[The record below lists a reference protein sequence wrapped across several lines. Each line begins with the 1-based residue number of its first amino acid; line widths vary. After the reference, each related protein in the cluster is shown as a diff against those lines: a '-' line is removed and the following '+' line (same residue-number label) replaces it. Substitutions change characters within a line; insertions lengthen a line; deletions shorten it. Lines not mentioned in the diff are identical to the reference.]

1 MVRLGFGIPSTN
13 AAEWKRCN
21 TVASCPDPKPNVWPT
36 DHVVT
41 LLTRKFADR
50 AGPALDYLK
59 TRGWSNDTVQKV
71 MAWMTDN
78 QATGE
83 DGAKYF
89 LKNYEPVW
97 TKWVSPETAAKI
109 KAAL

>member
-1 MVRLGFGIPSTN
+1 
-13 AAEWKRCN
+13 
-21 TVASCPDPKPNVWPT
+21 
-36 DHVVT
+36 
-41 LLTRKFADR
+41 
-50 AGPALDYLK
+50 
-59 TRGWSNDTVQKV
+59 VQKV

-97 TKWVSPETAAKI
+97 TKWVSPDTAAKI

>member
-1 MVRLGFGIPSTN
+1 
-13 AAEWKRCN
+13 
-21 TVASCPDPKPNVWPT
+21 
-36 DHVVT
+36 
-41 LLTRKFADR
+41 
-50 AGPALDYLK
+50 
-59 TRGWSNDTVQKV
+59 

-97 TKWVSPETAAKI
+97 TKWVAPDTAAKI

>member
-1 MVRLGFGIPSTN
+1 MTLRNGSVATPSLP
-13 AAEWKRCN
+13 ARI
-21 TVASCPDPKPNVWPT
+21 PKPNVFPPQYYVR
-36 DHVVT
+36 DPNDEEVCG
-41 LLTRKFADR
+41 FR
-50 AGPALDYLK
+50 ACPALDYLK

-78 QATGE
+78 QATGK

-97 TKWVSPETAAKI
+97 TKWVSPQLSAKI